1 MTNSLNLTDLLI
13 YQQSVLRNILFEYI
27 KGIGI
32 YAYWEYIQ
40 EYILL
45 EYDQKYTF
53 LNILTMTIVMNLFF
67 MNKLIRKLN
76 DPYDPQHLIKWTPL
90 KIQLEW
96 NIFIEY
102 I

>member
-32 YAYWEYIQ
+32 CSYWEYIQ

-45 EYDQKYTF
+45 EYDQKYT
-53 LNILTMTIVMNLFF
+53 LL
-67 MNKLIRKLN
+67 
-76 DPYDPQHLIKWTPL
+76 
-90 KIQLEW
+90 
-96 NIFIEY
+96 EY
-102 I
+102 INYDYCYEPMLHEQTHKKT